1 VNEDGYCV
9 SANYKARIIGIFRIF
24 QRIEICIFNS
34 YSGDD
39 WLYNKLLNMV
49 YIGARA
55 KMRAFKY
62 WHRTELINNLNNKL
76 INKVY
81 CYAKGF
87 SFSEC
92 AMQSSLYQV

>member
-1 VNEDGYCV
+1 MIGYII
-9 SANYKARIIGIFRIF
+9 NYWIWFILAQELKCGHL
-24 QRIEICIFNS
+24 S
-34 YSGDD
+34 TD
-39 WLYNKLLNMV
+39 
-49 YIGARA
+49 
-55 KMRAFKY
+55 
-62 WHRTELINNLNNKL
+62 TEQLINNLNNKL